1 MTQMDPAPSGEA
13 EEVMS
18 HLVVITRNLHE
29 SLRALG
35 YDQVLE
41 TIVGDI
47 PDVHTRLDYVVKTT
61 QDAADKVLNAVEVIT
76 PLQHEIKKTAR
87 TLTEEWEQVLAEEP
101 ALSDA
106 LKQQISRTYEHLASM
121 SDKVDAT
128 NQLAMDIM
136 MAQEFQDLTGQVV
149 SKAMRLVQEIEM
161 QLIDM
166 LKQYPHILPRTGAD
180 VALQRTHQS
189 QRSEEGPVIEPDVGK
204 GRYSS
209 QDEVDDLLSS
219 LGF

>member
-1 MTQMDPAPSGEA
+1 MTQKDAAPSSDAGDMIA
-13 EEVMS
+13 
-18 HLVVITRNLHE
+18 HLAVITRNLHE

-35 YDQVLE
+35 FDQVLE

-61 QDAADKVLNAVEVIT
+61 QDAADKVLSAVEVIT
-76 PLQHEIKKTAR
+76 PLQNDIRKTAQ
-87 TLTEEWEQVLAEEP
+87 TLTQEWEQVLADEP

-106 LKQQISRTYEHLASM
+106 LKLQISRTYEHLATM
-121 SDKVDAT
+121 TDKVDST
-128 NQLAMDIM
+128 NQLALDIM

-149 SKAMRLVQEIEM
+149 SKAMTLVQEIEM
-161 QLIDM
+161 QLIEM
-166 LKQYPHILPRTGAD
+166 LKQYPHILPRTSLD
-180 VALQRTHQS
+180 VALQRTHQP
-189 QRSEEGPVIEPDVGK
+189 QREEEGPVIEPDVNK